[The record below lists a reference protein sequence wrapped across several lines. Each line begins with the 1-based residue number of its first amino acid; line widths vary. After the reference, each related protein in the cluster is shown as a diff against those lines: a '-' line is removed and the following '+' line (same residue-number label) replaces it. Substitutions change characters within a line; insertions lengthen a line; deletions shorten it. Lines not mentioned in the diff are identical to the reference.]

1 MRDIELAKE
10 TLKEKNLSLVIVK
23 EGKLLFKSDS
33 SGINGLLQAIE
44 NLEKN
49 LHRSSVADRVVGR
62 AAALLLAYSR
72 VKEVYASTLSNEGL
86 RVLKENNIPAE
97 HDNLVPKILD
107 KEEKNICPFEKFSLT
122 IKSPNEAYRK
132 LKEFTE
138 KLRKKKTTKTT

>member
-97 HDNLVPKILD
+97 HDNLVPEILD